1 MAGAEGVEGLKVKNT
16 SDVKGLYEFLAA
28 KDPEAFLA
36 YIYFDEN
43 NNVTAQQV
51 RITTSAG
58 SLGAAQLRDDIYVA
72 FAPMINL
79 GIDVAATNDAI
90 VTQSVSDL
98 ISKSQFQSLIF
109 AILASMTFLII
120 YYFLDMR
127 RPFLG
132 VITIMPVIAIV
143 MGTYLGMYYLD
154 IPLNPVTST
163 LSGLAIG
170 IGVPFVIHVTNRFR
184 ESLSQGNNPIEAAT
198 KTLKT
203 TGGSLFGSAFTTM
216 AGFGILMTSTLK
228 PFQQMGQVVV
238 VALGFALVA
247 SILILPTMLVFWA
260 NYHNK
265 KTAKSL

>member
-1 MAGAEGVEGLKVKNT
+1 MT
-16 SDVKGLYEFLAA
+16 D
-28 KDPEAFLA
+28 
-36 YIYFDEN
+36 
-43 NNVTAQQV
+43 
-51 RITTSAG
+51 
-58 SLGAAQLRDDIYVA
+58 
-72 FAPMINL
+72 L
-79 GIDVAATNDAI
+79 GINVAATNDAI

-98 ISKSQFQSLIF
+98 ISQSQFQSLIF
-109 AILASMTFLII
+109 AILASMSFLII

-132 VITIMPVIAIV
+132 VITILPVVAIV

-184 ESLSQGNNPIEAAT
+184 EALLESNNPVEAAT
-198 KTLKT
+198 ITLKT

-247 SILILPTMLVFWA
+247 SILILPTLLVFWA
-260 NYHNK
+260 NYHNR